1 MDPPMLKVVRIDT
14 SVIVRKHTVLANDYA
29 WYKQQMSRLT
39 INHFFFYL
47 NRVKIPSLPFSYKKK
62 TNAAGPDPRVA
73 AFENPGYDNTPGFA
87 TGDDGLYSDLPQP
100 VVLSPYEDLNEFG
113 GASNPFYSEFGMTKL
128 GSQDKRG
135 GSMRGSDVEKN
146 MFGSQ
151 SKMSWVD
158 NEDPTNANGNDGDF
172 GSKVSLRSSA
182 SIKKLKVN
190 QVDITV
196 QGDEEESERKESA
209 MVPDD
214 GVRKEQELDKGQT
227 VLVLETGDE
236 LEKASEM

>member
-1 MDPPMLKVVRIDT
+1 
-14 SVIVRKHTVLANDYA
+14 
-29 WYKQQMSRLT
+29 
-39 INHFFFYL
+39 
-47 NRVKIPSLPFSYKKK
+47 
-62 TNAAGPDPRVA
+62 
-73 AFENPGYDNTPGFA
+73 
-87 TGDDGLYSDLPQP
+87 

-113 GASNPFYSEFGMTKL
+113 AASNPIYSEFGMTRL
-128 GSQDKRG
+128 GSQEKHG
-135 GSMRGSDVEKN
+135 GSMRRSDVEKN

-151 SKMSWVD
+151 PKMSWVD
-158 NEDPTNANGNDGDF
+158 NEDLTNPNGKDADF
-172 GSKVSLRSSA
+172 GSQVSLRSSA

-196 QGDEEESERKESA
+196 QGDEGETERKESA

-214 GVRKEQELDKGQT
+214 GVRNKQELDKGQT